1 VTGAHAV
8 THTATHSRM
17 SFDHGN
23 AEQVGPA
30 LEPILPELC
39 ALGHVRSPTDQ
50 GDGSLHRQLGQDLD
64 LRLRHHDGSESP
76 VGICIA
82 PVETTDDPYFVTT
95 IVDITMRMALADVL
109 ADGERRY
116 RTVLETAPYAI
127 IAVDATG
134 TIVFANPLAGTTFG
148 YPSHALLDQ
157 SLELL
162 LPEDVISR
170 HRSHVEGFLSHPV
183 PRPMGTGLDLVG
195 RRSDGSTFP
204 VEIALAPVD
213 TAKGPQVF
221 AAVVD
226 ITLRKAAEAQL
237 LQAQQME
244 GLGRLAGGVAHDMN
258 NYLGAIRGF
267 ADLLLEDLDAP
278 ILPTREELISRA
290 RVITDSADRA
300 ADLTRQ
306 LLAFSRQQVLTPHVL
321 DLSDAVA
328 ALEPMLRRLV
338 GDNVRLVLERAPDA
352 LRMRADAGQ
361 LDQILVNLVVNARDA
376 MPTGGTLR
384 IETRRS
390 SHSDTDAARHFGV
403 QPGKYVTLIVSD
415 TGVGMDA
422 EVRKHAFDP
431 FYTTKELGKG
441 TGLGLATVR
450 GVVAQSGGHVWLY
463 SEPGHGTTFKIMFPE
478 LSDAVERPA
487 GPGPTPRRRSGGRVL
502 VVEDAEVVRDY
513 TTQVLTRAGYTVTAV
528 PDATDALRLLGA
540 ISDPVDVL
548 VSDVVMPGM
557 SGIAL
562 ARHVRAQFPAVGIV
576 LVSGYTAG
584 SLDLEEAVVLGAT
597 FVGKPFTREELL
609 RAVAATGVVTTR
621 R

>member
-1 VTGAHAV
+1 
-8 THTATHSRM
+8 M
-17 SFDHGN
+17 S
-23 AEQVGPA
+23 
-30 LEPILPELC
+30 LP
-39 ALGHVRSPTDQ
+39 
-50 GDGSLHRQLGQDLD
+50 
-64 LRLRHHDGSESP
+64 
-76 VGICIA
+76 
-82 PVETTDDPYFVTT
+82 
-95 IVDITMRMALADVL
+95 LADML

-127 IAVDATG
+127 IAVDGTG
-134 TIVFANPLAGTTFG
+134 TIVFANPLAGSTFG
-148 YPSHALLDQ
+148 YPVHELLDQ
-157 SLELL
+157 SLDLL
-162 LPEDVISR
+162 LPDDLVTA
-170 HRSHVEGFLSHPV
+170 HRTHLGAFFAHPV
-183 PRPMGTGLDLVG
+183 PRPMGTGLELVG

-213 TAKGPQVF
+213 TAHGPQVF

-267 ADLLLEDLDAP
+267 ADLLLEDLDATV
-278 ILPTREELISRA
+278 LPTREELISRA
-290 RVITDSADRA
+290 RVITDSANRA

-321 DLSDAVA
+321 DLSDQVA
-328 ALEPMLRRLV
+328 ALEPMLRRLI
-338 GDNVRLVLERAPDA
+338 GDNVTLVLQRERAP

-361 LDQILVNLVVNARDA
+361 LDQVLVNLVVNARDA
-376 MPTGGTLR
+376 MPAGGTLR
-384 IETRRS
+384 IETRS
-390 SHSDTDAARHFGV
+390 STHSDTDAARHFGV
-403 QPGKYVTLIVSD
+403 QPGRYVTLIVSD
-415 TGVGMDA
+415 TGVGMNA
-422 EVRKHAFDP
+422 EVRQHAFDP

-450 GVVAQSGGHVWLY
+450 GVVSQSGGHVWLY

-478 LSDAVERPA
+478 LTAAVERPA
-487 GPGPTPRRRSGGRVL
+487 GPGATPVHRPGGQVL

-513 TTQVLTRAGYTVTAV
+513 TTQVLTRAGYTVIAV
-528 PDATDALRLLGA
+528 PDAAEAMRVLGTPSGQ
-540 ISDPVDVL
+540 IDVI

-562 ARHVRAQFPAVGIV
+562 ARHVRTQHAAVGIV

-584 SLDLEEAVVLGAT
+584 SLDLEEAVALGAR
-597 FVGKPFTREELL
+597 FVGKPFTRDELL
-609 RAVAATGVVTTR
+609 HAVAATGAETTGT
-621 R
+621 